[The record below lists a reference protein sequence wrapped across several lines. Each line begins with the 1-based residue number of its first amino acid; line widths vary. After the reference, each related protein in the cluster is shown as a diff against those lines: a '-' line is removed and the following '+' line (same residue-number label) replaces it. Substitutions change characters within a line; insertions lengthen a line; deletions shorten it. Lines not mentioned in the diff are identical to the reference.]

1 MFNYVCQMESGFERV
16 AEAVER
22 VRWFLF
28 SYGDLHITSRL
39 VALADDLRARDR
51 NAVVSAISETTG
63 GMGSLRDRYICPENG
78 DKLASEEVEAVNEKL
93 NQLITTVEREARAA
107 AAEYGITLMR

>member
-1 MFNYVCQMESGFERV
+1 MESGYERV

-22 VRWFLF
+22 VRWFLR
-28 SYGDLHITSRL
+28 SYGDVHTITRL
-39 VALADDLRARDR
+39 VALADELRAGDR

-78 DKLASEEVEAVNEKL
+78 DKLASHDVESVNEKL
-93 NQLITTVEREARAA
+93 DQLIKVVEHEARAA
-107 AAEYGITLMR
+107 AAEYGIILMR